1 MLAADDS
8 SVKSVQS
15 GEQTLLELSP
25 SRHTLRVAWCI
36 APPVRIESVLSPHT
50 LIVR

>member
-8 SVKSVQS
+8 PVKSLQKVENS
-15 GEQTLLELSP
+15 LLEPLP
-25 SRHTLRVAWCI
+25 GRRALRVASCI